1 MSDADRILLVE
12 DDDGLRRA
20 VAEVLGAGGFQV
32 SNVSRA
38 DDALERLQE
47 ETFDLV
53 LTDLVMPGMRGEAL
67 VEEMARAFPEIPVI
81 VLTAFGSVEGAM
93 ALTRAGAADYLTK
106 PFRTSALMNAIQR
119 VLEGRR
125 SRQAYLRARERVAA
139 HLEGIMGESPPM
151 RRLFDRIGR
160 VAQSMAPVLI
170 SGETGSG
177 KELVARSV
185 HQASGRDPFLPV
197 NCGALPETL
206 LESELFGHA
215 RGAFTGA
222 DRAKPGLFE
231 AADGGTLFLDE
242 IGDLPLALQP
252 KLLRALESGE
262 IRRVGEVEARP
273 VEVRIVAATHQDLEA
288 AVQAGQFR
296 EDLYWR
302 LHVLHLDVPPL
313 RERLDDIPLLVEHG
327 LNRIARRIGVD
338 PPPTVHPQALELL
351 GSCPWPGNVRQ
362 LFGALERAVV
372 FAAGREIRVEDLPP
386 SVRRGSDRVERIS
399 RAADQELSLADLER
413 EYVLEVL
420 RRVEGNKSRAAEWLG
435 IPRRTLYRRLA
446 EYGKD

>member
-12 DDDGLRRA
+12 DDEGLRRA

-231 AADGGTLFLDE
+231 AADGGTLLLDE